1 MVTKFEK
8 KDESTLLFPGYP
20 RYPIDEMIIDDNR
33 YQSIQF
39 DIDLSIDIDNR
50 WPIDGEDSCGYRL
63 VFRSSISIDW
73 IPRVTRKGNE
83 RSLRWK
89 HWVGIVLSISSPGF
103 PKNGGWSDR

>member
-33 YQSIQF
+33 YQSIPF

-50 WPIDGEDSCGYRL
+50 
-63 VFRSSISIDW
+63 
-73 IPRVTRKGNE
+73 
-83 RSLRWK
+83 
-89 HWVGIVLSISSPGF
+89 
-103 PKNGGWSDR
+103 